1 MASEFNCD
9 FDAPMFVDFENLD
22 QEANPDDFFDNAIEE
37 ERPAAPILED
47 VKTKEALPAKRAPRQ
62 DIDKQRHRSAID
74 RLAAP
79 KSVAAP
85 KVARSIGPL
94 KPVNRNGINTPVD
107 TLRPKTSAMSS
118 LKTINKS
125 ATKPKTI
132 SKEKAAQIVERLCP
146 SNIGQ
151 SSIKPKYVSIAE
163 ENKKFFGT
171 PDRFRRKPRSSSA
184 DTALRGL
191 RKRSPSPSMPANKAI
206 TALTTLTMPHSPQL
220 LTRGRT
226 RCNHQTGEP
235 EKSEVKPI
243 LRKRIPSTS
252 SKPVIKQTFTSQAR
266 LEKAKSSASSTTSNQ
281 GMSSLKQPLKI
292 MRHNGIPIILHNKIQ
307 KKELKETATKD
318 EKPKKPIVANPA
330 QIKLYEMDKEIRA
343 KKENERQKEQ
353 EKIIQAANSVKAGK
367 DNHLKAPFMPG
378 PSEKAPVKPLTP
390 NFRSDIRHEER
401 QKFDQFRKQKEAEH
415 QAYKLQEQERRE
427 REERLESLRQRK
439 ATVHKPRPVPNL
451 AAPPQDIQPSEK
463 PLTVPKTPKF
473 SIRRRRLS
481 E

>member
-47 VKTKEALPAKRAPRQ
+47 VKTKETLPAKRAPRQ

-191 RKRSPSPSMPANKAI
+191 RIGGLRKRSPSPSMPANKAI
-206 TALTTLTMPHSPQL
+206 TALTTLTTLTMPHSPQL

-243 LRKRIPSTS
+243 FRKRIPSTS

-343 KKENERQKEQ
+343 KLENERQKEQ

-367 DNHLKAPFMPG
+367 
-378 PSEKAPVKPLTP
+378 
-390 NFRSDIRHEER
+390 
-401 QKFDQFRKQKEAEH
+401 
-415 QAYKLQEQERRE
+415 
-427 REERLESLRQRK
+427 
-439 ATVHKPRPVPNL
+439 
-451 AAPPQDIQPSEK
+451 DIQPSEK

>member
-1 MASEFNCD
+1 M
-9 FDAPMFVDFENLD
+9 
-22 QEANPDDFFDNAIEE
+22 
-37 ERPAAPILED
+37 
-47 VKTKEALPAKRAPRQ
+47 
-62 DIDKQRHRSAID
+62 
-74 RLAAP
+74 
-79 KSVAAP
+79 
-85 KVARSIGPL
+85 G
-94 KPVNRNGINTPVD
+94 
-107 TLRPKTSAMSS
+107 
-118 LKTINKS
+118 INKS

-206 TALTTLTMPHSPQL
+206 TALKTLTMPHSPQL

-292 MRHNGIPIILHNKIQ
+292 MRHNGIPVVLHNKIQ

-318 EKPKKPIVANPA
+318 EK
-330 QIKLYEMDKEIRA
+330 
-343 KKENERQKEQ
+343 QKEQ